1 MAREKHLCGSGAMQA
16 MLVGIAGNT
25 WRVCWKNSWALCAK
39 PGGIACNMRWDCL
52 LFGWRLL
59 VTVANYRCYLPK
71 VGSYVRQVAL
81 CG

>member
-16 MLVGIAGNT
+16 I
-25 WRVCWKNSWALCAK
+25 
-39 PGGIACNMRWDCL
+39 
-52 LFGWRLL
+52 LL
-59 VTVANYRCYLPK
+59 VAVANYRCCLPK